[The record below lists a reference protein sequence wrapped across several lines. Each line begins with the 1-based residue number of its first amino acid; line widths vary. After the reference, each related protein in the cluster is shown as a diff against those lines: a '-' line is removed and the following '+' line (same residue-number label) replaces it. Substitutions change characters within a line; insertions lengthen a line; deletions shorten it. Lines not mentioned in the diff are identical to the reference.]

1 VVVYVPGL
9 LVEVGEWVE
18 GQFGSKVISTLGH
31 EVGLGLSLLD
41 VSTRLWFLLEVDSGL
56 TVATTMRGTDKP

>member
-1 VVVYVPGL
+1 MVVYVPSL

-41 VSTRLWFLLEVDSGL
+41 VSTRRLY
-56 TVATTMRGTDKP
+56 

>member
-1 VVVYVPGL
+1 MVVYVPGL

-31 EVGLGLSLLD
+31 EVGLGLLSLLD
-41 VSTRLWFLLEVDSGL
+41 VSTRRLY
-56 TVATTMRGTDKP
+56 